1 MFHSFSEIENHILA
15 SKSVKRVVLC
25 GAHDEPALSAVVE
38 AKRKGII
45 SAILIGDKPEIL
57 KLLFK
62 LNENPA
68 EYQIINKP
76 DEQLSARMA
85 IAMVKCGKAD
95 FPMKGLMMTSS
106 YMKAVLDKETGILP
120 EGNVISMCTIFEY
133 PDQDKLMIVSDC
145 AVNITP
151 DLDAKVKII
160 ENAVKTAGSLGIE
173 NPKVACLSALEKVN
187 PKIPSTVDA
196 GALSKME
203 WHNCVVD
210 GPFALDNAVSEEA
223 AKHKGISS
231 GVAGNADILLC
242 SCLDMGNVIHKS
254 INYFAHLK
262 MAGTI
267 CGANSPIIMTSRTD
281 SPETKYYSILIAI
294 LKSM

>member
-1 MFHSFSEIENHILA
+1 MFHSFSEIESHILS
-15 SKSVKRVVLC
+15 SKTIKKVVLC
-25 GAHDEPALSAVVE
+25 GANDEPALSAVVE

-45 SAILIGDKPEIL
+45 SAILIGNEPEIL
-57 KLLFK
+57 KLLSELK
-62 LNENPA
+62 ENPA
-68 EYQIINKP
+68 EYQIINEP

-85 IAMVKCGKAD
+85 IAMVKSGEAD

-106 YMKAVLDKETGILP
+106 YMKAVLDKKTGILP

-223 AKHKGISS
+223 AKHKGISG

-294 LKSM
+294 LESM